1 MDFSSV
7 KKIVIPEGE
16 VKQIECNG
24 VVLWKGGYTNVLPL
38 ATDTDRKT
46 IYQGKGYITGYRLS
60 SSSGSLSANAN
71 MRTSGFISAKEG
83 DVIRIKGISP
93 RRGTPSYV
101 ITYNSNN
108 TKIQYRSI
116 PQHDDGTDYYD
127 IVYDWYSYKN
137 GIITIKLL
145 SSYFGTGFNAFR
157 FCAGVID
164 ENTIVTI
171 NEEIE

>member
-60 SSSGSLSANAN
+60 SSGSLSSATTMCA
-71 MRTSGFISAKEG
+71 SGFISVKEG
-83 DVIRIKGISP
+83 DVIRIKGIKP
-93 RRGTPSYV
+93 RAGTSSYI
-101 ITYNSNN
+101 ITYDSNN
-108 TKIQYRSI
+108 TKVKHLGLTQNNDSS
-116 PQHDDGTDYYD
+116 DYLANASTPYTY
-127 IVYDWYSYKN
+127 VNKTLTVVLTSTN
-137 GIITIKLL
+137 
-145 SSYFGTGFNAFR
+145 FGTGFNAFR
-157 FCAGVID
+157 FSVGVID